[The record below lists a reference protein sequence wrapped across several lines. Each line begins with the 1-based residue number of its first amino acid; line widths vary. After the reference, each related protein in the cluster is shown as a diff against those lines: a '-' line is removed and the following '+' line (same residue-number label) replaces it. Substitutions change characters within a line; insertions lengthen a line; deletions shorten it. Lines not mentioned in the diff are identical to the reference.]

1 MIFETIANTGHEE
14 VVFCHNKDAGLK
26 AIIAIHNTVLGPAL
40 GGLRMWPYK
49 TEQEAVNDVLRL
61 SRGMTYKNAVAG
73 LNLGGGKAVIIG
85 DPSKDKSEA
94 LFRAF
99 GRFVNSLNGR
109 YITAEDV
116 GIDVNDMEY
125 VFRETEYVTG
135 VHQVHGGSGDPSPFT
150 AYGSLQGL
158 MAALQFKH
166 GNEDVGKYSYAVQGC
181 GHVGGEYIKL
191 LREQGAKVFVTDINK
206 EAVQRCVDELGCE
219 AVGLDEIYD
228 VDADVYSPC
237 ALGGTL
243 NEQTIDRIKA
253 KIICGPANNQ
263 LATDEIGDE
272 LQRRG
277 VLYAPDYAVNA
288 GGVMNVSLEIDGY
301 NRERA
306 MRMMR
311 TIYYNL
317 GRIFE
322 ISKTREHPDLQGR
335 RPSGRRAHQRDRQDQ
350 AGRTW
355 ATTAPASRAACAVS
369 KLVANGMPGF
379 PACHAFCKGLPPLR
393 GRPLHMCVGR
403 RIIGRRRCQGCAGS

>member
-1 MIFETIANTGHEE
+1 MIFETLATTGHEE
-14 VVFCHNKDAGLK
+14 VVYCHNKDAGLK

-40 GGLRMWPYK
+40 GGTRMWAYK
-49 TEQEAVNDVLRL
+49 TEQDALNDVLRL
-61 SRGMTYKNAVAG
+61 SRGMTYKAAVAG

-85 DPSKDKSEA
+85 DPNKDKSEA

-99 GRFVNSLNGR
+99 GRYIASLNGR

-125 VFRETEYVTG
+125 VLKETEYVTG

-150 AYGSLQGL
+150 AYGTLQGL
-158 MAALQFKH
+158 LATLNKKH
-166 GNEDVGKYSYAVQGC
+166 GNEDVGKYSYAVQGV
-181 GHVGGEYIKL
+181 GHVGFEFVKL
-191 LREQGAKVFVTDINK
+191 LREAGAKVFVTDINQ
-206 EAVQRCVDELGCE
+206 EAVQRCVDDYGCE

-237 ALGGTL
+237 ALGGTV
-243 NEQTIDRIKA
+243 NENTIDRIKA
-253 KIICGPANNQ
+253 KIICGAANNQ

-272 LQRRG
+272 ITRRG

-288 GGVMNVSLEIDGY
+288 GGLMNVSIEFDGY

-317 GRIFE
+317 GKIYQIAERDGIPTYMAADRMAEERIAMMGKIKLPHMGNVGPRF
-322 ISKTREHPDLQGR
+322 LGR
-335 RPSGRRAHQRDRQDQ
+335 
-350 AGRTW
+350 
-355 ATTAPASRAACAVS
+355 SR
-369 KLVANGMPGF
+369 
-379 PACHAFCKGLPPLR
+379 
-393 GRPLHMCVGR
+393 
-403 RIIGRRRCQGCAGS
+403 GS

>member
-1 MIFETIANTGHEE
+1 MIFETLDTTGHEQI
-14 VVFCHNKDAGLK
+14 VFCHNKDAGLK

-40 GGLRMWPYK
+40 GGTRMWPYK
-49 TEQEAVNDVLRL
+49 SEDEALNDVLRL

-99 GRFVNSLNGR
+99 GQFVESLGGR

-116 GIDVNDMEY
+116 GIDVNDMEF

-150 AYGSLQGL
+150 AYGTLQGL
-158 MAALQFKH
+158 MATLHKKF
-166 GNEDVGKYSYAVQGC
+166 GDEEVGKHSYAVQGL
-181 GHVGGEYIKL
+181 GHVGMEFVKL
-191 LREQGAKVFVTDINK
+191 LKERGAKIFVTDINK
-206 EAVQRCVDELGCE
+206 QLVDKAVSEYGAE

-228 VDADVYSPC
+228 VNADVYSPC
-237 ALGGTL
+237 ALGGTV
-243 NEQTIDRIKA
+243 NEKTLPRLKA
-253 KIICGPANNQ
+253 KIICGAANNQ
-263 LATDEIGDE
+263 LATNEIGDE

-277 VLYAPDYAVNA
+277 ILYAPDYAVNA

-311 TIYYNL
+311 TIYHNL
-317 GRIFE
+317 GRIYE
-322 ISKTREHPDLQGR
+322 ISERDSIPTYQAADRLAEERIHAIGKLKLPMGR
-335 RPSGRRAHQRDRQDQ
+335 GSARFKGRIRH
-350 AGRTW
+350 
-355 ATTAPASRAACAVS
+355 
-369 KLVANGMPGF
+369 
-379 PACHAFCKGLPPLR
+379 
-393 GRPLHMCVGR
+393 
-403 RIIGRRRCQGCAGS
+403 